1 MRPLGLGFVIIL
13 HVHLKF
19 KKAAKIIVLRT
30 EEGQDGELCEA
41 VA

>member
-13 HVHLKF
+13 RVHLKF
-19 KKAAKIIVLRT
+19 KKAVKIIVLRT